1 MEVVNVTAHERMANS
16 LQWAVDQDDAVFF
29 FTVRPAP
36 MMMPSLLPARCGLF
50 STLVLVVG
58 LLLCTG
64 CKDTGHVSSDSHS
77 RSSGS
82 PMAGA
87 PSPAVRQQADEPEFN
102 TEDYAHIEENSFQAV
117 ADHPLSTFSIDTDG
131 ASYSNV
137 RRFLRREGR
146 LPPPDAVRIE
156 ELINYFPYDYPDPE
170 GDTPFS
176 VTMEM
181 DAAPWNP
188 AHRLL
193 HIGLQGERLAIE
205 DRPPTNLVFLLD
217 VSGSMN
223 APDKLPLLK
232 EAFGLLTEQ
241 LTEDDRVSI
250 VVYAGASGVV
260 LPPTSGDQNNRIREA
275 LERLE
280 AGGSTAGASGIETAY
295 QLAAENVRPGGINR
309 VIMATDGDFNVGP
322 SSDAALIRLIE
333 EKRED
338 GTFLTMLG
346 FGTNN
351 LKDNKMEQLAN
362 HGNGSYQYI
371 DSVLEARKVLVDELG
386 GTLQTI
392 AQDVKIQVEFN
403 PAEVAAYRLIG
414 YENRALAAE
423 DFADDTEDAGEM
435 GAGHS
440 VTALYEI
447 IPVGA
452 DTETD
457 VRTTGDLRYQ
467 QRDTSAAARS
477 GEWLLTRLRYK
488 LPGGT
493 TSRLIEQPFRPADT
507 RVSTDFHF
515 AAAVAEFGML
525 LRNSERRGSATY
537 DHALALARDGLGDDT
552 GGYRTAFLDLVRDAQ
567 RIADG
572 ADTVAGQE

>member
-1 MEVVNVTAHERMANS
+1 
-16 LQWAVDQDDAVFF
+16 
-29 FTVRPAP
+29 
-36 MMMPSLLPARCGLF
+36 MPSPTAQQRLSDE
-50 STLVLVVG
+50 ST
-58 LLLCTG
+58 
-64 CKDTGHVSSDSHS
+64 
-77 RSSGS
+77 
-82 PMAGA
+82 
-87 PSPAVRQQADEPEFN
+87 FN
-102 TEDYAHIEENSFQAV
+102 TEDYAPIEENDFQAV

-156 ELINYFPYDYPDPE
+156 ELINYFSYNYPDPD
-170 GDTPFS
+170 GDAPFS

-188 AHRLL
+188 SHRLL

-205 DRPPTNLVFLLD
+205 DRPPTTLVFLLD

-260 LPPTSGDQNNRIREA
+260 LPPTSGDQKERIREA

-295 QLAAENVRPGGINR
+295 QLAAEHFRPGGINR
-309 VIMATDGDFNVGP
+309 VLLATDGDFNIGP
-322 SSDAALIRLIE
+322 SSDAELIRLIE
-333 EKRED
+333 QKRDE
-338 GTFLTMLG
+338 GTFLTVLG
-346 FGTNN
+346 FGTGN

-362 HGNGSYQYI
+362 NGNGSYQYI
-371 DSVLEARKVLVDELG
+371 DSALEARKVLVDELG

-392 AQDVKIQVEFN
+392 AQDVKLQVEFN
-403 PAEVAAYRLIG
+403 PAEVTAYRLIG

-440 VTALYEI
+440 VTALYEV

-457 VRTTGDLRYQ
+457 VRTAGDLRYQ

-488 LPGGT
+488 EPGGT
-493 TSRLIEQPFRPADT
+493 TSQLIEQPFRPVDT
-507 RVSTDFHF
+507 GVSTDFHF
-515 AAAVAEFGML
+515 AAAVAGFGML
-525 LRNSERRGSATY
+525 LRDSEHRGSATY
-537 DHALALARDGLGDDT
+537 DQVLALARDGLGDDT

-572 ADTVAGQE
+572 ADTMVDRE